1 MSKHFFKCSIFIFIP
16 FICCLFFISGCKS
29 NNFKFSLE
37 NVSEYRSNLFMVKSN
52 TFLATFTSGEREENY
67 VMEGDRSNLVEFGVL
82 TLTFE
87 TVFDTLPQFE
97 LSINGDRFTGELQ
110 KNPFDN
116 TFVFDIEKK
125 VEDNAEIILYIVDL
139 DETAKLINVS
149 NSWTS
154 TWEDALNIFTNNFKT
169 KLSSQIRDNK
179 FFGEFYIKIVSN
191 DKSLDNIY
199 WYVLCVCKNGD
210 VISCLI
216 DPITNVILQS

>member
-1 MSKHFFKCSIFIFIP
+1 MKQIFKFSIFIFIP
-16 FICCLFFISGCKS
+16 LLCCLFFITGCKT
-29 NNFKFSLE
+29 NPFEFSKE
-37 NVSEYRSNLFMVKSN
+37 VVSEYRSNLFMVKTN

-67 VMEGDRSNLVEFGVL
+67 VMEGEKSNLVEFGVL

-87 TVFDTLPQFE
+87 TVFENLPQFE
-97 LSINGDRFTGELQ
+97 LNINDTKFTGQLQ

-125 VEDNAEIILYIVDL
+125 IEDNAEIVLYIVDL
-139 DETAKLINVS
+139 DETAKLVNVS

-154 TWEDALNIFTNNFKT
+154 TWLDALDIFTTNYKSE
-169 KLSSQIRDNK
+169 LSSHIKDNK
-179 FFGEFYIKIVSN
+179 FLGEFYIKIVSN

-199 WYVLCVCKNGD
+199 WYVLCICKNGD